1 MKEKIKKNE
10 KPKKLVYGLSGLPS
24 RTIAFINKNRKSK
37 KVIQKNIVKPKSV
50 KQKPNQKKP
59 ARLKIMY

>member
-1 MKEKIKKNE
+1 MKEKKKKNE
-10 KPKKLVYGLSGLPS
+10 KPKKQVYGLSGLPG

-50 KQKPNQKKP
+50 KKQTNQKKP
-59 ARLKIMY
+59 VRLTIMY